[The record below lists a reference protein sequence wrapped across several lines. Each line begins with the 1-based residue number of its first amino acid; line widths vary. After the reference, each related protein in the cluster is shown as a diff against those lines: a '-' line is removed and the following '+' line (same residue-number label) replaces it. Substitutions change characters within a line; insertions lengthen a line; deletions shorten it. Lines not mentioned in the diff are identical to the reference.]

1 MILIIKYHTTCSAR
15 TFPES
20 SDIGKACSKV
30 PHIEMFSWARAGC
43 KAVRATDPEL
53 NILIFSV
60 SQKKLAGWWL
70 THPSEKHKSQLGWL
84 FPTYGKKCSKPPN
97 SWVLSWK
104 IFEHSNSVTWE
115 EKKGRMDFFRG
126 QWPETKHLQ
135 ARSIHEFKMAFQGSE
150 IQLLASS
157 LLDMLVHSSVV
168 WSKG

>member
-1 MILIIKYHTTCSAR
+1 MILIIKYHTTFWAR

-53 NILIFSV
+53 NILNFFCKS
-60 SQKKLAGWWL
+60 KKLAGWWSIPL
-70 THPSEKHKSQLGWL
+70 QNIKVNWADYSQHME
-84 FPTYGKKCSKPPN
+84 KCSKPPAAF
-97 SWVLSWK
+97 WVEK
-104 IFEHSNSVTWE
+104 YSNIRTMSHG
-115 EKKGRMDFFRG
+115 KKRKDGRMFFRR

-135 ARSIHEFKMAFQGSE
+135 ARSTHEFKMAFQGSE
-150 IQLLASS
+150 IPLLASS